1 MVIRTPWK
9 QWQRDFLIENYS
21 SMGADKIASII
32 GKTKYAVANEAKR
45 RNLKKAKKPKIKK
58 VKASDKRIVA
68 HRYKGTT
75 SEKELCM
82 DVAAALNEYGFL
94 WDEELM
100 EYLIACDNIGKL
112 KEGGG
117 GHKPK
122 PLNINKIYD
131 FIISE
136 QKRVEAGE

>member
-21 SMGADKIASII
+21 NMDVDKLASVI
-32 GKTKYAVANEAKR
+32 GKTRYAIMNEAKR
-45 RNLKKAKKPKIKK
+45 RKLKKSKKPKEKK
-58 VKASDKRIVA
+58 IKASDKRIVA
-68 HRYKGTT
+68 HRYNGTT

-94 WDEELM
+94 WDDDLM
-100 EYLIACDNIGKL
+100 EYLVACDNIGKL
-112 KEGGG
+112 KDGAG

-122 PLNINKIYD
+122 PVNINKIYD

-136 QKRVEAGE
+136 QLRVEARE